1 VVLVSSVICV
11 LLSNVD
17 LFSRDPNEFSCF
29 LVLSLALLHIQKN
42 GNDPKTRDIGSCIA
56 TS

>member
-1 VVLVSSVICV
+1 VVLVPIICV

-17 LFSRDPNEFSCF
+17 LFPRDPNEFPCF
-29 LVLSLALLHIQKN
+29 LVISLALLCIQKN
-42 GNDPKTRDIGSCIA
+42 GNDPKTRDIGSCVA

>member
-1 VVLVSSVICV
+1 MVLVSSVICV